1 MQNSTWKKK
10 SFGTYYCIKVT
21 WKVLMITFSV
31 SILQNTSLKAT
42 SMLVTSRPG
51 IQQRALEYRAMSE
64 ICMRVCFHEI
74 FITPLGLHCFA
85 WHYLPE
91 GYRSVGAGGLSL
103 HIPYDEREIQRETG
117 WHRVQ
122 RARLK
127 TLRHYLTHLPCAVHN
142 LSDIAAHVHE
152 TRLKK
157 QRDLNGGGGSWVW
170 KSR

>member
-1 MQNSTWKKK
+1 
-10 SFGTYYCIKVT
+10 
-21 WKVLMITFSV
+21 MIIIVTFSV

-91 GYRSVGAGGLSL
+91 GYRSVGLGGLSL

-142 LSDIAAHVHE
+142 LSDIAAQDWRNSGIWTEELSV
-152 TRLKK
+152 KK
-157 QRDLNGGGGSWVW
+157 QISKVTEEKRQKNSVAED
-170 KSR
+170 